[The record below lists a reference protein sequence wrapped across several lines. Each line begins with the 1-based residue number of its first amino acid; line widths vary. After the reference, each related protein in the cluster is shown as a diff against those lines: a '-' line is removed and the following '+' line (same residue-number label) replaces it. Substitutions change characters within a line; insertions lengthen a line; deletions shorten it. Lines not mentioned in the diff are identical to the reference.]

1 MLIHELIE
9 AALMSTED
17 QQAFSVQKLLVGSL
31 LKNYEEHLRRL
42 QLSTSSVL
50 FTPKSAEVS
59 ASAGSIIGLRNTFFT
74 TAQPMNPSTLIHSR
88 CLSPA
93 YKSFQSDLTSILG
106 SDLDDSAFGR
116 PHRAALEA
124 RSIVTKGGLNE
135 TYSDSLASEC
145 GRYSTSTMENGRI
158 CEA

>member
-1 MLIHELIE
+1 MLLHELIE
-9 AALMSTED
+9 AALMSSED
-17 QQAFSVQKLLVGSL
+17 QQAFSVQKLVVGSL

-50 FTPKSAEVS
+50 FTPKSTEA
-59 ASAGSIIGLRNTFFT
+59 ASAGIIGLRNTFFT

-106 SDLDDSAFGR
+106 SDLDDSVLGR

-135 TYSDSLASEC
+135 TYSDSVASEC
-145 GRYSTSTMENGRI
+145 SRYSTSMMENGRI